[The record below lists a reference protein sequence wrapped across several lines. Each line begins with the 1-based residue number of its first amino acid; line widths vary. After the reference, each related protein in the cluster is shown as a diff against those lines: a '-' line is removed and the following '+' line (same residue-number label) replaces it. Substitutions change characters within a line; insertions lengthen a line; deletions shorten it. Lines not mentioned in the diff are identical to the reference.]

1 MFEANQNGKQLRLP
15 PLPTETLRMWPEL
28 LARAL
33 ENPLRNALKY
43 AREFIKVD
51 WYREG
56 REWVMTIRDDGPGVP
71 VEQQPM
77 LFLPFFRVDDA
88 RNAKTGGTGLGL
100 AIAAEAIQ
108 RHGGT
113 IKASNNHPTGL
124 VITIRLPMV

>member
-1 MFEANQNGKQLRLP
+1 MAKRAAIKQLRLP
-15 PLPTETLRMWPEL
+15 PLPAESLRMWPDL

-56 REWVMTIRDDGPGVP
+56 LEWVMTIRDDGPGVP
-71 VEQQPM
+71 VEQQAQ

-100 AIAAEAIQ
+100 AIAAEAIA

-113 IKASNNHPTGL
+113 IRASSNQPAGL
-124 VITIRLPMV
+124 TITIRLPIG